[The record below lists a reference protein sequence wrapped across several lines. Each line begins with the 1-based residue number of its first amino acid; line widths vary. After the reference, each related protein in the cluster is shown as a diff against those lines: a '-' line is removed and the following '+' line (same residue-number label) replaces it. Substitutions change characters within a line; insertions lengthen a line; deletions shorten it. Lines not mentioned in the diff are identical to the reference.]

1 MNNPKFIYSS
11 SPDRG
16 LDTLLNLWLQIRK
29 EFPDAELHVYYGFG
43 NWDKAI
49 SQRNNENEKR
59 LRDQILENMKQPG
72 IFYHGRVNQD
82 ELAKDFLNS
91 DIWAYPTRF
100 WETYGI
106 TALESMISRT
116 AIVCSDLAG
125 LKTTIPD
132 GCGIKV
138 EGDAYTKE
146 YQEKFLKEVFDI
158 LKNDKRR
165 SEMLE
170 KAYQHAIEQTWENRA
185 KSWQEIF
192 NLEIK

>member
-82 ELAKDFLNS
+82 ELAKDFL
-91 DIWAYPTRF
+91 F
-100 WETYGI
+100 F
-106 TALESMISRT
+106 
-116 AIVCSDLAG
+116 
-125 LKTTIPD
+125 
-132 GCGIKV
+132 
-138 EGDAYTKE
+138 
-146 YQEKFLKEVFDI
+146 YQFHHLSPLQFVPFAQVQIFLH
-158 LKNDKRR
+158 L
-165 SEMLE
+165 
-170 KAYQHAIEQTWENRA
+170 
-185 KSWQEIF
+185 
-192 NLEIK
+192 